1 MELYS
6 DEYLDNLVKSLVSN
20 DESWIRHFDDRE
32 RFMREKY
39 QCLFKE
45 QVLFLNSRKGSKSPK
60 SVKAVADELTSR
72 EIIWKDTKGDVSE
85 IDVEFGKSLFN
96 ISFNKGIKIRFTRI
110 GRFYSDQ
117 RYVNCTASEKDIVD
131 FMVFF
136 SKLYDRIGAEVPQGM
151 KMIEIRRKQAQTLAD
166 IEYIVFEQKVKECMD
181 GLNIN
186 YTINN
191 NSSGFQLMAQVADD
205 IWVYGYFSPSIDE
218 ESLRHIPR
226 LIEHLR
232 HIVPYINL
240 DFGRAG
246 IRKF

>member
-6 DEYLDNLVKSLVSN
+6 DEYLDNFVKSLVSN
-20 DESWIRHFDDRE
+20 DESWIRYYNDN
-32 RFMREKY
+32 RFLRGKY
-39 QCLFKE
+39 QRLLKE
-45 QVLFLNSRKGSKSPK
+45 QVLFLNSQKGSKSLK
-60 SVKAVADELTSR
+60 SVTLIGEELSSR
-72 EIIWKDTKGDVSE
+72 GIIWKLKNDE
-85 IDVEFGKSLFN
+85 FDVELGENLFN
-96 ISFNKGIKIRFTRI
+96 ISFKKGIKIRFTRS

-117 RYVNCTASEKDIVD
+117 GYVNCTASEKDIVD
-131 FMVFF
+131 FIVFF
-136 SKLYDRIGAEVPQGM
+136 SKLHGRIGAEVPLG
-151 KMIEIRRKQAQTLAD
+151 KKLIEIREKQAQTLAD
-166 IEYIVFEQKVKECMD
+166 IEFIVFEQKVKECMD

-191 NSSGFQLMAQVADD
+191 NSSGFQLMVQVADD
-205 IWVYGYFSPSIDE
+205 IWVYGLVSPSIDE

-232 HIVPYINL
+232 YIVPYINL